1 MQTRV
6 LVTHGIK
13 WLPYVDTIIAMNKG
27 TIAEVGSYEELMEH
41 DGTFAKFMKTYLT
54 EHNSDSDSDVEG
66 IDSIIVIERNYSFSW
81 YMYRKL
87 NICYLVEPL

>member
-1 MQTRV
+1 MLQTRV

-27 TIAEVGSYEELMEH
+27 TIAEVGSYEQLMEH
-41 DGTFAKFMKTYLT
+41 DGAFAKFMKTYLT

-66 IDSIIVIERNYSFSW
+66 
-81 YMYRKL
+81 MYY
-87 NICYLVEPL
+87 NT